1 MIKVD
6 RYIAGID
13 TEVNRIADGPTSA
26 DLLAFEI
33 VLEDQ
38 FRATQ
43 AAVHVITRSLKGSGR
58 SSFKMDSD
66 SWEGEITYGGASPG
80 FLHNPVDYAEFE
92 RERDGAHDFMAP
104 ADRLSPGYI
113 NAMLEFFR
121 G

>member
-1 MIKVD
+1 MIRVE

-13 TEVNRIADGPTSA
+13 TEVNRLAAGPTSA
-26 DLLAFEI
+26 DLLAFEV

-58 SSFKMDSD
+58 SEFKMDNN
-66 SWEGEITYGGASPG
+66 SWVGDITYGGPSPG
-80 FLHNPVDYAEFE
+80 FIHNPVDYAEFE
-92 RERDGAHDFMAP
+92 RERDGAHDFLEP
-104 ADRLSPGYI
+104 AERLSDGYI
-113 NAMLEFFR
+113 QAMTEFLE